1 MLDDLA
7 LIHEKDVQ
15 DALGI
20 AEKQWQQLGH
30 VFELDSFSFQ
40 PENIVFSG
48 MGGSALSAQLA
59 IDWPNIN
66 LPFVIS
72 RDYSVPS
79 FVSDKTLFIASSYS
93 GNTEETLA
101 SLAEAESR
109 NANIV
114 VISAGGKLT
123 EIAQTKGY
131 PLLVL
136 PKVIQPRY
144 STMCSFRA
152 LIKIFECCGLV
163 GPEHID
169 MLAQATLFIKNASLA
184 WRPDV
189 PTKENATKKL
199 ALDIVG
205 KNIVI
210 YGGPKTFSAAYKWK
224 ISFNENAK
232 NVAWLGV
239 YPEFNHNEF
248 MGWTGHPFEKHYA
261 IIDLLSSLE
270 NERIIKRFGLS
281 AKLLSGRRPAP
292 YTVEAVGKNDLEQ
305 LLWLSVFGDFV
316 SIYLAILNGDNPTP
330 IDLVEKFKKQLNDK

>member
-1 MLDDLA
+1 MLDDLV
-7 LIHEKDVQ
+7 LIHEKDAQ

-20 AEKQWQQLGH
+20 AEKQWQQLEH
-30 VFELDSFSFQ
+30 NFDLDKFAFQ

-59 IDWPNIN
+59 LDWPNVN
-66 LPFVIS
+66 VPFVIS
-72 RDYSVPS
+72 RSYNVPE

-93 GNTEETLA
+93 GNTEETLV
-101 SLAEAESR
+101 SLAEAENR
-109 NANIV
+109 KAHIV

-131 PLLVL
+131 QLLVL
-136 PKVIQPRY
+136 PKVTQPRF
-144 STMCSFRA
+144 STLCSFRA
-152 LIKIFECCGLV
+152 LLKIFECCNLV
-163 GPEHID
+163 SGEQLEQLPS
-169 MLAQATLFIKNASLA
+169 ATSFIKNAVLD

-189 PTKENATKKL
+189 STKDNLAKRL

-210 YGGPKTFSAAYKWK
+210 YGGPKTYSAAYKWK
-224 ISFNENAK
+224 ISINENAK

-248 MGWTGHPFEKHYA
+248 MGWTGHPLEKHYA
-261 IIDLLSSLE
+261 VVDLRSNLE
-270 NERIIKRFGLS
+270 NERIIKRFELS
-281 AKLLSGRRPAP
+281 ARLLSGRRPAP
-292 YTVEAVGKNDLEQ
+292 YVVEAVGSNDLEQ
-305 LLWLSVFGDFV
+305 MLWLSVFGDFV
-316 SIYLAILNGDNPTP
+316 SIYLAILNGVNPTP